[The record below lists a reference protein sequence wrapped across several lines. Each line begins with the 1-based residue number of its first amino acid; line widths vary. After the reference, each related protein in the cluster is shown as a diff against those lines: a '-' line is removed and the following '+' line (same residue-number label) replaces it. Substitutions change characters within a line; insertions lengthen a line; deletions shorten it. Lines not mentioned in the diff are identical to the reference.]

1 MHHPPSSSSLP
12 IMSQPQHRHRDLTAL
27 PKAELHIHLEGS
39 MRRTTLISLCNK
51 YNIDIP
57 KDTRGKK
64 FDDFSAFASV
74 YIAACECLRET
85 SDLNRLLLEVA
96 EDAAASG
103 ARWIEPALSM
113 LSFCAH
119 RFGGQKETLR
129 LLMRAAE
136 RAEEATSVGMG
147 FVVAAERMFPV
158 EEAEELAN
166 LVHDCV
172 DEEDMKICGRRGI
185 TGFGLHGSEEGFPPE
200 PFAKAFSIACD
211 GTGIMSVP
219 HAGEIAPHPGQG
231 AKSVRDAHQLLK
243 ANRIAHGVLAADDD
257 DILQELI
264 EAGTCLDVCPSS
276 NFLLRVVPSL
286 SSHPLP
292 SLCKKGVDCTI
303 NSDDKLLFGC
313 DLAEEFELC
322 RVELGMSDEQLAQCA
337 RNSFCYSC
345 APKVVIEKG
354 LADIEKWLT

>member
-1 MHHPPSSSSLP
+1 MLP
-12 IMSQPQHRHRDLTAL
+12 QQHQPRDLTTL

-51 YNIDIP
+51 YNIPIP
-57 KDTRGKK
+57 NDTRGKK

-74 YIAACECLRET
+74 YIAACDCLRDE
-85 SDLNRLLLEVA
+85 SDLNRLVLEVA

-119 RFGGQKETLR
+119 RFGGKEETLR

-136 RAEEATSVGMG
+136 RAEKATGVGIG
-147 FVVAAERMFPV
+147 FVVAVERMFPV
-158 EEAEELAN
+158 ERAEELAH
-166 LVHDCV
+166 LVQKCV
-172 DEEDMKICGRRGI
+172 NEKDLTICGRQGI

-200 PFAKAFSIACD
+200 PFAKAFSIACANN
-211 GTGIMSVP
+211 GVISVP

-243 ANRIAHGVLAADDD
+243 AKRIAHGVLAADDD
-257 DILQELI
+257 EVLQELI
-264 EAGTCLDVCPSS
+264 DARTCLDVCPSS
-276 NFLLRVVPSL
+276 NFFLRVVPSL

-292 SLCKKGVDCTI
+292 QLCKKGVVCTI

-313 DLAEEFELC
+313 GLAEEFELC
-322 RVELGMSDEQLAQCA
+322 RDELGMSDDELAQCA
-337 RNSFCYSC
+337 RNSFRYSC
-345 APKVVIEKG
+345 APEDVIENG
-354 LADIEKWLT
+354 LADIEKWLAS